1 MTNQD
6 GIRQLLVKSLN
17 SVIKLKPWPGKLNER
32 RNEFLKSY
40 MLTY

>member
-6 GIRQLLVKSLN
+6 GIRQPLVMSLN
-17 SVIKLKPWPGKLNER
+17 SMIKLKLWPGKLNER
-32 RNEFLKSY
+32 RIEFIESY

>member
-1 MTNQD
+1 
-6 GIRQLLVKSLN
+6 
-17 SVIKLKPWPGKLNER
+17 VIKLKPWPEKLNER

>member
-6 GIRQLLVKSLN
+6 AISQLLVMSLN
-17 SVIKLKPWPGKLNER
+17 SMIKLKSWSEKLNER